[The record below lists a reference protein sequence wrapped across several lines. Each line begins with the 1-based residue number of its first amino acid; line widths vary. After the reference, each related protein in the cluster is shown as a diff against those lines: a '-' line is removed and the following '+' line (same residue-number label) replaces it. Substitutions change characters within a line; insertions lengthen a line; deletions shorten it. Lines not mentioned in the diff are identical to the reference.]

1 MMLEIKTEIVNKV
14 ATLHFDGF
22 LDISTVDLIQLS
34 VSKLIAIHEV
44 TLDFDKITFVDSTG
58 IGTISKI
65 LRKLNSEEVNV
76 KIRNIPAGV
85 FEVFEILGLPEIFGA
100 EVFQMKNY

>member
-1 MMLEIKTEIVNKV
+1 MTLEIKTEIINEV

-22 LDISTVDLIQLS
+22 LDVSTVELIEIS
-34 VSKLIAIHEV
+34 VSKLIDIHEV
-44 TLDFDKITFVDSTG
+44 NLDFDMITFVDSTG

-65 LRKLNSEEVNV
+65 LRKLNSEGITA

-85 FEVFEILGLPEIFGA
+85 FEVFDILGLPEIFGK
-100 EVFQMKNY
+100 EVFQMKN